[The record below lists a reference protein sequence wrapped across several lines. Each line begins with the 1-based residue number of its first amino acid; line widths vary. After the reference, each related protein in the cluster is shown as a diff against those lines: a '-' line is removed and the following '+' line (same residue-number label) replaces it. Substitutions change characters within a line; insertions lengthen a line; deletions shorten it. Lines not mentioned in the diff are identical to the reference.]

1 MPASASAPSRTR
13 WNSDPVPLIQESD
26 PPGVQSQWGVTSH
39 RKTVQQVE
47 NPFPESMGIPDD
59 AVIATYP
66 DGLDGSEPFAVCW
79 RHLLPDGATYRYT
92 TTSPAKH
99 IAPLGATAASL
110 PVLVD
115 IPKPLVVTFP
125 DGQTLPLEVLD
136 QAMREIAGMRLPH
149 GQADAMGGTW
159 QPIHAARRDVFAAI
173 DAQAVKP

>member
-1 MPASASAPSRTR
+1 
-13 WNSDPVPLIQESD
+13 
-26 PPGVQSQWGVTSH
+26 
-39 RKTVQQVE
+39 
-47 NPFPESMGIPDD
+47 MGIPDD

-79 RHLLPDGATYRYT
+79 RHLLPAGALCRSWGNGTPYL
-92 TTSPAKH
+92 
-99 IAPLGATAASL
+99 APGAGRPKSGAADV

-125 DGQTLPLEVLD
+125 DGQTLPLDVLD
-136 QAMREIAGMRLPH
+136 QALREISPPTPTDWTGPNRSAGMRLPH

>member
-79 RHLLPDGATYRYT
+79 RHLLPVGTIVHYSTIGTRLVRAVEDV
-92 TTSPAKH
+92 
-99 IAPLGATAASL
+99 ASV

-136 QAMREIAGMRLPH
+136 RALREIAGMRLPH

>member
-1 MPASASAPSRTR
+1 
-13 WNSDPVPLIQESD
+13 
-26 PPGVQSQWGVTSH
+26 
-39 RKTVQQVE
+39 
-47 NPFPESMGIPDD
+47 MGIPDD

-79 RHLLPDGATYRYT
+79 HHLLPAGALCRSWGNGTPYL
-92 TTSPAKH
+92 
-99 IAPLGATAASL
+99 APGARRPKSGAAVAR

-136 QAMREIAGMRLPH
+136 RAMRYNYADHGRLWCADLADNP
-149 GQADAMGGTW
+149 GQPT
-159 QPIHAARRDVFAAI
+159 HAARRDVYAAI